1 MGTSNRRERE
11 LARQHHL
18 RQQQRRAEARVRER
32 RRNQAIAAGL
42 SVLAVIAATVFLY
55 FQTNDRG
62 TETVTPVEPGDPAA
76 SAAPTPTPTGKPTC
90 PEPKGK
96 ADESPQSFKTE
107 PKLTID
113 RKGAYTARLATN
125 CGAIVIDLLAA
136 KAPRTVNSFAF
147 LADKGYF
154 KNAPCHRLTGEAQ
167 GIFVLQCGDP
177 TGTGRG
183 GPGYG
188 FGIENAPKDG
198 RYPAGTV
205 AMARGQDPNSNGSQ
219 FFIVYRDTQ
228 LPTEDGGYS
237 IFGKVT
243 KGMEVVAKVAR
254 AGIAPSEDPQQTPPQ
269 QKISLES
276 VTVEQK
282 KA

>member
-55 FQTNDRG
+55 FQLNDRG
-62 TETVTPVEPGDPAA
+62 TETVTPVEPGDAAA
-76 SAAPTPTPTGKPTC
+76 SAAPTPTPTGKPAC
-90 PEPKGK
+90 PAPAGK
-96 ADESPQSFKTE
+96 APKSPKSFSKE

-113 RKGAYTARLATN
+113 RGADYTARLATN
-125 CGAIVIDLLAA
+125 CGDIVIDLLAS

-147 LADKGYF
+147 LAEEGYF
-154 KNAPCHRLTGEAQ
+154 KNSPCHRLTGETE

-177 TGTGRG
+177 TGTGTG

-198 RYPAGTV
+198 RYPSGTV

-219 FFIVYRDTQ
+219 FFIVYRDTE
-228 LPTEDGGYS
+228 LPTKDGGYS

-243 KGMEVVAKVAR
+243 KGMDVVAKIAR
-254 AGIAPSEDPQQTPPQ
+254 AGIDPVKPPAPAQQV
-269 QKISLES
+269 SLES

>member
-42 SVLAVIAATVFLY
+42 SVLAVIAATVFIY
-55 FQTNDRG
+55 FQMNDRG

-76 SAAPTPTPTGKPTC
+76 SAAPTPTPTGKPAC
-90 PEPKGK
+90 PAPAGK
-96 ADESPQSFKTE
+96 APKSPKSFSKE
-107 PKLTID
+107 PELTID
-113 RKGAYTARLATN
+113 RGADYTARLATN
-125 CGAIVIDLLAA
+125 CGDIVIDLLAA

-147 LADKGYF
+147 LAEEGYF
-154 KNAPCHRLTGEAQ
+154 KNSPCHRLTGEGD

-198 RYPAGTV
+198 RYPSGTV

-228 LPTEDGGYS
+228 LPTEGGGYS

-243 KGMEVVAKVAR
+243 KGMDVVAKIAR
-254 AGIAPSEDPQQTPPQ
+254 AGIDPVKPPAPAQQV
-269 QKISLES
+269 SLES

>member
-42 SVLAVIAATVFLY
+42 SVLAVIAATVFIY
-55 FQTNDRG
+55 FQMNDRG
-62 TETVTPVEPGDPAA
+62 TETATPVEPGDPAA
-76 SAAPTPTPTGKPTC
+76 SAAPTPTPTGKPAC
-90 PEPKGK
+90 PAPAGK
-96 ADESPQSFKTE
+96 APKSPKSFSKE

-113 RKGAYTARLATN
+113 RGADYTARLATN
-125 CGAIVIDLLAA
+125 CGDIVIDLLAS

-147 LADKGYF
+147 LAEEGYF
-154 KNAPCHRLTGEAQ
+154 KNSPCHRLTGETE

-198 RYPAGTV
+198 RYPSGTV

-228 LPTEDGGYS
+228 LPTEGGGYS

-243 KGMEVVAKVAR
+243 KGMDVVAKIAR
-254 AGIAPSEDPQQTPPQ
+254 AGVDPAKPPAPAQRV
-269 QKISLES
+269 SLES